1 MSSLQKAKDPILL
14 ELETICTSRLAM
26 PVKFMHANLNEANF
40 GLDQLTADNFP
51 VLVHVSTAKDKN
63 KIGPGGDIERT
74 ASMFCLL
81 LNRIEQDTSDFKSY
95 DLNNSI
101 NQMRMLGEN
110 LMYWINRSTI
120 SVAGGVDDWESENV
134 YQKFDAHLFGVALTF
149 DWTVD
154 SQTSGYYNSAP

>member
-1 MSSLQKAKDPILL
+1 MSLQKVKDPILL

-40 GLDQLTADNFP
+40 GLDQLTASDFP
-51 VLVHVSTAKDKN
+51 VLVHVSTSRDKS
-63 KIGPGGDIERT
+63 KFGAGGDISRT
-74 ASMFCLL
+74 STMFCLL
-81 LNRIEQDTSDFKSY
+81 LNRIELDTLDFKSY
-95 DLNNSI
+95 DLNDSV

-110 LMYWINRSTI
+110 LFYWINRSTI
-120 SVAGGVDDWESENV
+120 SVDGGVDDWESENV

-154 SQTSGYYNSAP
+154 VQSSGYYNNP